1 MISHVDDLDRVVVA
15 LYRFVRLDDF
25 PLLRAPLLEVCQQA
39 QVKGTLLLAKEGING
54 TISGSRKGV
63 DTVIAWLEQDPRFAC
78 LDWKES
84 FHGAQP
90 FHRMKVKLK
99 KEIVTMGVEDIDPT
113 VCVGQYAT
121 PAQWNALI
129 DDPDCLVIDTRND
142 YEVAIGTFRGA
153 INPETEHFR
162 DFPSWVD
169 THLQPSR
176 HKKVAM
182 FCTGGIRCEKSTSY
196 LVSQGFEQVW
206 HLQGGILKYLEEVP
220 VSESRWQGECFV
232 FDARVAVNHD
242 LEQGSFDQCY
252 ACRHPITEAAKE
264 SPQYEK
270 GISFPRCYDQRSDRQ
285 RARFQER
292 QKQVGLA
299 ASRGERHIGG
309 EPPIRQ
315 TRDASSQ

>member
-1 MISHVDDLDRVVVA
+1 M
-15 LYRFVRLDDF
+15 
-25 PLLRAPLLEVCQQA
+25 
-39 QVKGTLLLAKEGING
+39 
-54 TISGSRKGV
+54 
-63 DTVIAWLEQDPRFAC
+63 
-78 LDWKES
+78 
-84 FHGAQP
+84 
-90 FHRMKVKLK
+90 
-99 KEIVTMGVEDIDPT
+99 
-113 VCVGQYAT
+113 
-121 PAQWNALI
+121 
-129 DDPDCLVIDTRND
+129 
-142 YEVAIGTFRGA
+142 AIGTFRGA

-162 DFPSWVD
+162 DLPSWVD

-220 VSESRWQGECFV
+220 LSESRWQGECFV

-264 SPQYEK
+264 SSKYEK
-270 GISFPRCYDQRSDRQ
+270 GISCPRCYDQRSDRQ

-292 QKQVGLA
+292 QKQVELA

-315 TRDASSQ
+315 AKDASSQ